1 MSRRFTIGRDKHC
14 DVPVF
19 DDSVSRLHAEIWLA
33 DDGSLIMA
41 DCGSANGTTVVRG
54 KQKFPLRQDVM
65 LPGDYV
71 RMGSIMLSVQ
81 EMMEAV
87 EAKFP
92 GVLTP
97 PAALTP
103 HAAVPPPPPVAYA
116 PQPPPPPQPQAARP
130 GGVLIRCECG
140 AVKTQGQ
147 VCPGCHR

>member
-1 MSRRFTIGRDKHC
+1 MSRRFTIGRDKQC

-92 GVLTP
+92 RGSYPTSRS
-97 PAALTP
+97 
-103 HAAVPPPPPVAYA
+103 HAARLST
-116 PQPPPPPQPQAARP
+116 AARCVRP
-130 GGVLIRCECG
+130 TVTTPASATSSAAGRSIDSLRVRGS
-140 AVKTQGQ
+140 
-147 VCPGCHR
+147 